1 MDSRLKSGEEHVPD
15 TLAQA
20 GIDLGAVSKVVGEER
35 VDAEGGARTGH
46 HGAASLVSDLRNRLG
61 FDCHSRH
68 NGALPCAENTG
79 TCPARRSPRPRS
91 RSRASIGPGLD
102 LRELRSKLTLPTSPT
117 SLRELS
123 SASEGRRCAV
133 LLFDAELCW
142 CTSWAIGL
150 APSVIISRFTV
161 ADDRQIL
168 HEGSLGPQT

>member
-133 LLFDAELCW
+133 LLDAELCW

-150 APSVIISRFTV
+150 ALSVIISRCTV